1 MPSNLNRRDFLRKSV
16 VTTGA
21 AGLVAAGGVEGSGA
35 TSAAKKRTI
44 LAIGA
49 HYDDCV
55 FGIPGI
61 LLAAV
66 EKNYRV
72 VILNIIGDYTN
83 WSPVKGRADE
93 LLATNVRLASE
104 RGMEV
109 RFLKYASMHFEVNDE
124 CKRAVA
130 EVVADVKPDMAFMLW
145 RRDRHPDHEVASVL
159 SEVALRQPGRI
170 LERQA
175 VRGVRRIYAYDNGPG
190 HTVGFEPNTF
200 VNVTAQWPAAM
211 EWLGRTMA
219 FVRKR
224 PYNPQSPDGS
234 QTVKEKLA
242 AYRGLACGVKHA
254 EALWATGAFPV
265 EIL

>member
-1 MPSNLNRRDFLRKSV
+1 MPSNPNRRDFLRKSA

-21 AGLVAAGGVEGSGA
+21 AGLIAAGGVEASGA
-35 TSAAKKRTI
+35 APAAKKRTI

-83 WSPVKGRADE
+83 WAPIKGRAGE
-93 LLATNVRLASE
+93 LLATSTRLASE
-104 RGMEV
+104 RGMET
-109 RFLKYASMHFEVNDE
+109 RFLKYASMHFEVDAE
-124 CKRAVA
+124 AKQAVA
-130 EVVADVKPDMAFMLW
+130 EVVADVQPDVAFMLW

-159 SEVALRQPGRI
+159 SEVALRQPSQI
-170 LERQA
+170 LERPG
-175 VRGVRRIYAYDNGPG
+175 VRGVSRIYAYDNGPG

-219 FVRKR
+219 FVHNR
-224 PYNPQSPDGS
+224 PYDPQSPDGAPS
-234 QTVKEKLA
+234 VKEKLA
-242 AYRGLACGVKHA
+242 AYRGLSCGVEYA

-265 EIL
+265 EI